1 MCCADEY
8 LLPCLFSIETL
19 ALLHHFLSRRFVL
32 TVALLAW
39 RESIGSLFYC
49 RSFRH
54 GTMRLLSLG
63 PYDRV
68 SPRLARV
75 IAVLQDISSVEL
87 NPCSVKLDYVMHRL
101 DALLQEV
108 KDTRSSLA
116 IKIDN
121 YICDITAKIYC
132 IENIATS
139 HPAHIN
145 AVEQT
150 NATSQLAS
158 LEVLMSALTAL
169 CSSTAFPVASTVAV
183 VAIVP
188 IPFATNDA
196 VRKLDMLISKRPQ
209 SYSAVFYF
217 RHLSRMLVS

>member
-1 MCCADEY
+1 M
-8 LLPCLFSIETL
+8 
-19 ALLHHFLSRRFVL
+19 HH
-32 TVALLAW
+32 
-39 RESIGSLFYC
+39 
-49 RSFRH
+49 
-54 GTMRLLSLG
+54 
-63 PYDRV
+63 
-68 SPRLARV
+68 
-75 IAVLQDISSVEL
+75 
-87 NPCSVKLDYVMHRL
+87 L

-108 KDTRSSLA
+108 KDTRSSLG
-116 IKIDN
+116 IKIGD
-121 YICDITAKIYC
+121 YICDITAKSYC

-150 NATSQLAS
+150 NATSQLTS

-169 CSSTAFPVASTVAV
+169 CSSTASAVASTVAI

-196 VRKLDMLISKRPQ
+196 VRELDMLMSKRPK
-209 SYSAVFYF
+209 SYSAVFYL